1 MNDVNIKGRKCF
13 ISAVAYVHNNTKS
26 ELEYFF
32 SNVVRRI
39 NAGFENFELI
49 LVCDDDCY
57 DYVKEVKQGL
67 TECGSPDIIS
77 VIKLAYYQGV
87 EAAICAGDDLAVGDF
102 VYEFD
107 SIAVNYDVNLIMM
120 FLIRRVKGMILYLPV
135 ITRCSYHQ
143 DCFTG

>member
-77 VIKLAYYQGV
+77 VIKLAYYQGA

-107 SIAVNYDVNLIMM
+107 SIADN
-120 FLIRRVKGMILYLPV
+120 
-135 ITRCSYHQ
+135 
-143 DCFTG
+143 

>member
-49 LVCDDDCY
+49 LVCDDDC
-57 DYVKEVKQGL
+57 
-67 TECGSPDIIS
+67 
-77 VIKLAYYQGV
+77 
-87 EAAICAGDDLAVGDF
+87 
-102 VYEFD
+102 
-107 SIAVNYDVNLIMM
+107 
-120 FLIRRVKGMILYLPV
+120 
-135 ITRCSYHQ
+135 
-143 DCFTG
+143 

>member
-1 MNDVNIKGRKCF
+1 MNWNI
-13 ISAVAYVHNNTKS
+13 
-26 ELEYFF
+26 F

-67 TECGSPDIIS
+67 TECSSPDIIS
-77 VIKLAYYQGV
+77 VIKLAYYQGA

-107 SIAVNYDVNLIMM
+107 SIAVNYDVNLIIDV
-120 FLIRRVKGMILYLPV
+120 LIRRVKGTILYLPV
-135 ITRCSYHQ
+135 MTRCSYHQ
-143 DCFTG
+143 GCFTG

>member
-49 LVCDDDCY
+49 LVCDDDDCY

-77 VIKLAYYQGV
+77 VIKLAYYQG
-87 EAAICAGDDLAVGDF
+87 
-102 VYEFD
+102 
-107 SIAVNYDVNLIMM
+107 S
-120 FLIRRVKGMILYLPV
+120 
-135 ITRCSYHQ
+135 
-143 DCFTG
+143 